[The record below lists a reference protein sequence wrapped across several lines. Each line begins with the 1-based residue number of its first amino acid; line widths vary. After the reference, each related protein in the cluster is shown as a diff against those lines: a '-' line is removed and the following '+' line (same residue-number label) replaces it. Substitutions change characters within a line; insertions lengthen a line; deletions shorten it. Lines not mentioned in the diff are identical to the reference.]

1 MLRWRDI
8 GLPEGV
14 LRLQVAESRA
24 QVVVARSPLPLL
36 SLQESHTRPN
46 GSPFDRVGHV
56 ERALESHFNDP
67 RFVPHLAL
75 HETEAWVFA
84 ACDQL
89 GELFD
94 NPAIAK
100 KLRADVQEAGGVELI
115 N

>member
-1 MLRWRDI
+1 
-8 GLPEGV
+8 
-14 LRLQVAESRA
+14 
-24 QVVVARSPLPLL
+24 
-36 SLQESHTRPN
+36 
-46 GSPFDRVGHV
+46 
-56 ERALESHFNDP
+56 LESHFNDP

-115 N
+115 NDDPATAPSKRLIRYYPGYVKNLDGPLAIGALGLDALRNQCPHLDSWLDRLSG